1 MTRGVWN
8 LTKYVVG
15 IVTLFA
21 ITACSELV
29 NEGEGTFVYKG
40 QTLRSVEREFATENG
55 TFKKRYIYSK
65 PHTVSCSATDDA
77 DCVAAIVESR
87 MKAEL

>member
-1 MTRGVWN
+1 
-8 LTKYVVG
+8 LTKYIVG
-15 IVTLFA
+15 IVALFA
-21 ITACSELV
+21 IAACSEVV
-29 NEGEGTFVYKG
+29 NEVEGTFVYKG

-65 PHTVSCSATDDA
+65 PRTVSCSATDDA

-87 MKAEL
+87 LKADP